1 MAIKSRSVFVLVL
14 LISFIALTF
23 FAEISEAKYI
33 GYGPIREGDKTPC
46 SRKGSSGKNCHL
58 GKPAQPYSRGCEA
71 INRCRQDP
79 PPAEAVLIAD
89 PPHAKDV
96 LLD

>member
-1 MAIKSRSVFVLVL
+1 MAIKSRSVFFLVL

-33 GYGPIREGDKTPC
+33 GYGPIREGNRTPC
-46 SRKGSSGKNCHL
+46 SRRGRTGGNCHP
-58 GKPAQPYSRGCEA
+58 GIPANPYSRGCEA

-79 PPAEAVLIAD
+79 PPAEALLIAD
-89 PPHAKDV
+89 PPHAKVV